1 MTKRITFIQS
11 LLFNLN
17 AYHMKSNHFLI
28 QIALLL
34 ISLYFVSCTT
44 DDILP
49 AVELSLDTENL
60 SEANGTVVLTA
71 SLNAASSQQI
81 IVPLSISGT
90 ATQSEDY
97 SFSSSEIV
105 INSGSDSGSV
115 TFSGLQD
122 EAIEGV
128 ETLIVSI
135 ANVQNVLV
143 LSGAEITISVLDDDS
158 DSDGDG
164 VLDANDECPNEA
176 GDIANNGCPFLGF
189 LINEV
194 NYDPASGDAGDAN
207 GDGTRDANEDE
218 FIEFF
223 NSGPELDLSGYTIS
237 DASSLRH
244 TFPSGTI
251 LQPNAVLVLF
261 GGGTPTG
268 SFGGALVQTA
278 SEGQINMS
286 NAGDLVT
293 LADASG
299 NVVLIFDVEPLS
311 NNPNESYT
319 RSPDLTGEFVQHA
332 GVDEA
337 NGALFSPGTKIDGSS
352 F

>member
-1 MTKRITFIQS
+1 M
-11 LLFNLN
+11 FNLN
-17 AYHMKSNHFLI
+17 PFQMKSNQVLKK
-28 QIALLL
+28 IALVFLF
-34 ISLYFVSCTT
+34 LYFVSCST

-49 AVELSLDTENL
+49 AVELTLDTENL
-60 SEANGTVVLTA
+60 SEDNGVVVLTA
-71 SLNAASSQQI
+71 SLNAASSKQI

-90 ATQSEDY
+90 ATESSDY
-97 SFSSSEIV
+97 SVSSTQIV

-115 TFSGLQD
+115 TFTGLQD
-122 EAIEGV
+122 ENVEGV

-135 ANVQNVLV
+135 ANAQDVLL

-164 VLDANDECPNEA
+164 VLDANDECPDEA
-176 GDIANNGCPFLGF
+176 GEVENNGCPFLGF

-194 NYDPASGDAGDAN
+194 NYDPASGSAGDAN
-207 GDGTRDANEDE
+207 GDGTRDPNEDE

-244 TFPSGTI
+244 TFPAGTI
-251 LQPNAVLVLF
+251 LQPNDVLVLF

-268 SFGGALVQTA
+268 NFGGALVQTA

-286 NAGDLVT
+286 NSGDLVT

-299 NVVLIFDVEPLS
+299 NVVLTFDVEPLS
-311 NNPNESYT
+311 NNPDESYT
-319 RSPDLTGEFVQHA
+319 RNPDLIGGFEQHSTIE
-332 GVDEA
+332 GA
-337 NGALFSPGTKIDGSS
+337 NGTLFSPGTKLDGTS